1 MDVLIREEHSA
12 DATAISE
19 VNEEAFGRADEANLV
34 DLLRNSS
41 AFVPELSLV
50 AEMDGTI
57 VGHVLFTKIKIID
70 SFNHRFES
78 LALAPIAVRSSFQR
92 QGIGAALIRAGLHK
106 AREIGYLSVI
116 VLGHETYYPKFGF
129 QPASRWNIQAPFDV
143 PDEAFMAVELVEC
156 GLKMVSGIVVYAKE
170 FEAV

>member
-1 MDVLIREEHSA
+1 MDILIRKEHSA
-12 DATAISE
+12 DVAAISA

-50 AEMDGTI
+50 AELNGTI
-57 VGHVLFTKIKIID
+57 IGHVLFTKIKIID
-70 SFNHRFES
+70 SFNHHFES
-78 LALAPIAVRSSFQR
+78 LALAPIAVRHSFQR
-92 QGIGAALIRAGLHK
+92 QGIGAALIQAGLNK

-129 QPASRWNIQAPFDV
+129 QPASRWNIQPPFDV

-156 GLKMVSGIVVYAKE
+156 GLKKVSGIVVYAKE

>member
-1 MDVLIREEHSA
+1 MDVLIRKEHSA
-12 DATAISE
+12 DVTAISA

-50 AEMDGTI
+50 AETNGAI

-92 QGIGAALIRAGLHK
+92 KGIGAALIQAGLNK

-129 QPASRWNIQAPFDV
+129 QPASRWNIQPPFDV

-156 GLKMVSGIVVYAKE
+156 GLKQVSGIVVYAKE